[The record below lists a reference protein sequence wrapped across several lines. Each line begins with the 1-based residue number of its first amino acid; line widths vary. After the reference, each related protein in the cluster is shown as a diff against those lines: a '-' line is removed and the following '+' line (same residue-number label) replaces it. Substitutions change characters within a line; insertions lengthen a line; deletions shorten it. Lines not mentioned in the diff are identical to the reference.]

1 MTSIGWP
8 TMNKARAAGDTL
20 LTDDRC
26 VSGFKALC
34 IWPMMSAIDCSKRL
48 SRPSRWEAIIGGRAA
63 LSGVGLGLLWYA
75 RWQVGSL
82 DWCGASSLRVLASW
96 RAAVWWDYVLGY
108 HRWLASALH
117 DARSAR
123 RPSLPG
129 TAALITSGAS
139 SRDRR
144 TSTSRLLLH
153 SIAAPILLPQKLKTT
168 HASGSWLLSTA
179 ANPSTRR
186 ISAAS
191 RGTLPPRSKN

>member
-1 MTSIGWP
+1 
-8 TMNKARAAGDTL
+8 MNKARAAGDTL

-117 DARSAR
+117 DASLDALPSCVHGRYTLRSRAACLFEEFSPAR
-123 RPSLPG
+123 SVP
-129 TAALITSGAS
+129 AS
-139 SRDRR
+139 E
-144 TSTSRLLLH
+144 
-153 SIAAPILLPQKLKTT
+153 
-168 HASGSWLLSTA
+168 
-179 ANPSTRR
+179 TRR
-186 ISAAS
+186 RADSSAEIECVQCARPAGAHVAS
-191 RGTLPPRSKN
+191 T